1 MVINAKE
8 ARERVLENKMSKEE
22 LEREVIYYL
31 VKIDKS
37 IRIAIQQRKLFASY
51 FFHTPNEEL
60 INTAIQRLED
70 KGYEV
75 NRDKYNT
82 NLIKINW

>member
-1 MVINAKE
+1 MQRKLDKE
-8 ARERVLENKMSKEE
+8 IK
-22 LEREVIYYL
+22 
-31 VKIDKS
+31 
-37 IRIAIQQRKLFASY
+37 IAIQQRELSTSY
-51 FFHTPNEEL
+51 SFITSNEEL
-60 INTAIQRLED
+60 VNTAIQRLED

>member
-22 LEREVIYYL
+22 LESEVIYYL
-31 VKIDKS
+31 IKIDKE
-37 IRIAIQQRKLFASY
+37 IKIAIQQRELSTSY
-51 FFHTPNEEL
+51 SFITSNEEL